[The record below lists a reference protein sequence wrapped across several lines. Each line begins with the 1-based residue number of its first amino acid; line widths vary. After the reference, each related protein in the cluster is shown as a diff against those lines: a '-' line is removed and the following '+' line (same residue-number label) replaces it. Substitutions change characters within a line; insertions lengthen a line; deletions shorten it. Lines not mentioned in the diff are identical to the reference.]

1 MAGHRFDRLAG
12 HLARGLLA
20 TLAWWVGRPGRE
32 WLEAMR
38 RELPELPG
46 GRAQL
51 RWALGGLRAAP
62 ALRRMRARRPE
73 LGWGRFVVHTLLGAP
88 RPPEPRLPDPRP
100 EPWPARGAFGLALLA
115 AFLAGGAVAALRGL
129 LEDSPYRFN
138 AGVGAPAGI
147 HPDLAN
153 PLSLA
158 WDGVVLASTV
168 ELAAVLA
175 AALLFLRL
183 ALDPSARRRWRHL
196 RTALV
201 AVATLLWLVLSAAVL
216 WGAIAHLSA
225 PALFDR
231 PPRGEYLTWRSWL
244 AIVLVLTAAALT
256 ASGAILRLPGRGAP
270 PRSG

>member
-1 MAGHRFDRLAG
+1 MRA
-12 HLARGLLA
+12 
-20 TLAWWVGRPGRE
+20 GRPGPR
-32 WLEAMR
+32 
-38 RELPELPG
+38 
-46 GRAQL
+46 
-51 RWALGGLRAAP
+51 
-62 ALRRMRARRPE
+62 
-73 LGWGRFVVHTLLGAP
+73 WGRLVVHTLLGAP
-88 RPPEPRLPDPRP
+88 RPPEPRLPAPRP

-115 AFLAGGAVAALRGL
+115 AFLAVGAMVALRGL

-158 WDGVVLASTV
+158 WDGVVLAWTA

-183 ALDPSARRRWRHL
+183 ALDPSAGRRWRHL
-196 RTALV
+196 RSALG
-201 AVATLLWLVLSAAVL
+201 AAAALLWLVLLAAVL
-216 WGAIAHLSA
+216 WGAIAHLGA

-244 AIVLVLTAAALT
+244 AIVLALTAAALT
-256 ASGAILRLPGRGAP
+256 ASGAILRLPARDAP